1 MDRKED
7 EMETIKFDDFKK
19 IDLRT
24 GKILEVEEI
33 EGADKLY
40 LLTVDIG
47 DEIRKLVAGI
57 KPWYEKEQLIGKTII
72 VVANLEPKK
81 IRGIESKGMLLATLF
96 DNKLSI
102 LTTDKEDVPAGSK
115 IT

>member
-1 MDRKED
+1 
-7 EMETIKFDDFKK
+7 METIRFDEFKK
-19 IDLRT
+19 LDLRV
-24 GKILEVEEI
+24 GKILDVEEI

-40 LLTVDIG
+40 LLTVDLG
-47 DEIRKLVAGI
+47 EETRKLVAGI
-57 KPWYEKEQLIGKTII
+57 KPWYEKEQLVGKNII
-72 VVANLEPKK
+72 VVTNLEPKK

-102 LTTDKEDVPAGSK
+102 LTTDKEEVPAGSK